1 MSIKVRIS
9 SAHQQAT
16 NGAEAVEVDG
26 STMAECLKDLIRKHP
41 PLEKFMYNDPNTI
54 SNYLLVFLNGE
65 NVPHGRLN
73 KPVKAGDEISLV
85 MLIDGG

>member
-9 SAHQQAT
+9 SAHQHVT

-26 STMAECLKDLIRKHP
+26 STIAESLKDLIRKYP

-65 NVPHGRLN
+65 NVPHDGLG